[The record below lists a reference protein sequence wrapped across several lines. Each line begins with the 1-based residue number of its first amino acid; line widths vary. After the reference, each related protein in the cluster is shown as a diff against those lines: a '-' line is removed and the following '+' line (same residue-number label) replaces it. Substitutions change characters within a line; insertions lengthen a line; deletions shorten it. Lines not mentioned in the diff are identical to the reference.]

1 VSADATQ
8 QDLWNARAFER
19 LLEGA
24 GHSRSSDEAW
34 LHLEA
39 AHVVGQTRWI
49 PHLTA
54 HIHMLVRAYRERD
67 VSEVVGQVFRL
78 GLVPLGHLF
87 QRLPRGNPGR
97 SHVSAFQPMAVRPE
111 LLMLIDRLS
120 AP

>member
-1 VSADATQ
+1 VSTDATH

-24 GHSRSSDEAW
+24 RHCRSSEKAW

-39 AHVVGQTRWI
+39 AHVVGQMRWK
-49 PHLTA
+49 PHLA
-54 HIHMLVRAYRERD
+54 VHCHMLVRACRERN
-67 VSEVVGQVFRL
+67 VSEVLGQAFRL

-87 QRLPRGNPGR
+87 QRLPRGNTGR
-97 SHVSAFQPMAVRPE
+97 SHVSAFQTMDVRPE
-111 LLMLIDRLS
+111 LLMLIDRMG